1 MYVDDM
7 EEHTVKFG
15 VQLMGVPLRDLG
27 AAAKAYED
35 SGFESVW
42 VPEHLVFPLV
52 IPPDYPYSSSGYPS
66 VNPKTPSYDP
76 WVILAIAAAAT
87 KTIRLATN
95 VYILPLRHPL
105 QTARSVVTLDR
116 VSAGRV
122 TLGVGVGWLPDEFEY
137 VGMSFHDRGK
147 RSDATIE
154 VLRRLW
160 SEEII
165 EVHDEHFSFGPVV
178 FEPKPIQ
185 KPSIPIEVGGTS
197 KAALR
202 RAARLGDGW
211 IEIGSTDLED
221 FHVKLSF
228 VIDERR
234 NAGREADPFEV
245 TVFSALAPGLDG
257 FRRLRDA
264 GATRILVGPPR
275 EPNGRIA
282 LEDVQEWATTFGSE
296 IIARVD

>member
-1 MYVDDM
+1 
-7 EEHTVKFG
+7 
-15 VQLMGVPLRDLG
+15 MGVPLKDLG

-35 SGFESVW
+35 SGFESLW
-42 VPEHLVFPLV
+42 VPEHLVFPAV
-52 IPPDYPYSSSGYPS
+52 IPPQYPYSASGYPS

-116 VSAGRV
+116 VSDGRV

-137 VGMSFHDRGK
+137 VRMTFHDRGK
-147 RSDATIE
+147 RSDATIKI
-154 VLRRLW
+154 LRRLW
-160 SEEII
+160 SEEVI
-165 EVHDEHFSFGPVV
+165 EVHDEHFSFGPVM
-178 FEPKPIQ
+178 FEPKPLQ

-211 IEIGSTDLED
+211 IEIGSRDFED
-221 FHVKLSF
+221 FTAKLSF
-228 VIDERR
+228 VNGERKD
-234 NAGREADPFEV
+234 AGREKEPFEV
-245 TVFSALAPGLDG
+245 TVFGELAPGLDG

-275 EPNGRIA
+275 VSNGRITLQA
-282 LEDVQEWATTFGSE
+282 VKDWARTFGSE
-296 IIARVD
+296 VIARFD